1 MDANYK
7 RIPFVQRLA
16 RFAFLTPI
24 LNGLW
29 LAVPFLCLVDSDAF
43 WVYLVAAFL
52 IFSPKISSMVLSYL
66 CPALMCVTVFFVH
79 NQGAN
84 LSTFYYCFFVL
95 WLVLFPNFILVGRR
109 MLSGRY
115 YYSMMDNQ
123 VYDLGKDNMILA
135 SRYKRQD

>member
-52 IFSPKISSMVLSYL
+52 IFSPKISFMFLSYL
-66 CPALMCVTVFFVH
+66 CPVLMCVTVFSSITKAPTSAPFTIASLPC
-79 NQGAN
+79 G
-84 LSTFYYCFFVL
+84 LSCSPVSFL
-95 WLVLFPNFILVGRR
+95 
-109 MLSGRY
+109 
-115 YYSMMDNQ
+115 
-123 VYDLGKDNMILA
+123 
-135 SRYKRQD
+135 